1 MQKKEEGRSLQSLHA
16 KQTGGGQ
23 QQSHRKLSDMP
34 PMPDG
39 SNMRSKQSLVKVQ
52 SNKKSLR
59 PVSASQRALP

>member
-1 MQKKEEGRSLQSLHA
+1 MHA

-39 SNMRSKQSLVKVQ
+39 SNMRSKQSLVKAQ

-59 PVSASQRALP
+59 PASASQRALP